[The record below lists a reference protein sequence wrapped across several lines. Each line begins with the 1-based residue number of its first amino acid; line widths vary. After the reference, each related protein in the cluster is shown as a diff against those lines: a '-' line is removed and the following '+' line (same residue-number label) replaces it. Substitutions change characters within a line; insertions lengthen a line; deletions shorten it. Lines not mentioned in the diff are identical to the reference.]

1 MADAYLKVKDNGANG
16 LSLVREETD
25 VSVTD
30 LKSVIYTDIA
40 NAVLWEVGGL
50 NAIGGGETQ
59 VTNRIRTENYLFD
72 SVGINATNGYSCI
85 VFIYNTSE
93 YDTNG
98 NYKYVGQ
105 WDGNAIY
112 TGTGAKWLTGQVC
125 YTTLPANYCVR
136 LCAKNSAGTTMT
148 ASEGTNVVIIKTI
161 QTKISNLDAD
171 IDKIQYELKSTS
183 HGVSEVYLNWNQN
196 TDSLYADGRPI
207 SMSDKKTATTDVM
220 PIPESGIYLYTET
233 LAWFK
238 VHFWKKQGGAF
249 VPAADYP
256 YCWSANGA
264 TVSESWGKY
273 ARYYPYAEGVY
284 FTITMYDT
292 AGANP
297 DAAKFHC
304 VCGKI
309 TDNGGR
315 LPNLSP
321 VTVFLKHASGS
332 IGNQSLVFYNSWGW
346 YRLDPNDDVVNSLES
361 RSKYY
366 LSILR
371 IQDINRIV
379 IAPPYSGAARIY
391 KINNDSMQIVGQ
403 KEIIAPLAS
412 SATNPLITNI
422 HGVSTIDVSD
432 CDYNGFVLL
441 VIVPETNEYAAS
453 SYTSYRIKPNG
464 MMNAYDDV
472 YDHVYVEWKPG
483 VSVAYDSGIPA
494 TAKNNI
500 NTIIENTF
508 AADLMASPTE
518 GGYGNYGNPD
528 VKIPFPAMGH
538 ITGWWYNA
546 SNCYNVP
553 HMHVNPKSYIT
564 ASKNHHSRVYVP
576 TFPGAPTNTK
586 NNLYGSVCS
595 STAGFICGAPIGL
608 ECIAVGSRLFPNME
622 YRDYHDMDDIR
633 AGDLIA
639 GSNLPNPPAST
650 YGHIV
655 YCAERVTINGELFCV
670 NVFEGEMPWTG
681 YRTFIN
687 LDAYDG
693 YTFPTYQYDAN
704 VNSLI
709 NYMSNRYLENYE
721 NVTLARIAPKSYHS
735 VRDAYGAYDTQDY
748 PVTSIM
754 CDRGTDSVYCIGEL
768 MQLFVTDGTT
778 SIDLHKDGSSV
789 GTVDL
794 TSYPAETYTDGKVYN
809 VTGMVDST
817 GYYEIYAGGSKAESF
832 FVPPDRTVEASLVD
846 LETCRIK
853 FDPDEEN
860 DVVVAIDVRYYS
872 PSKPNYEMPVGYYEN
887 IDSTTTDGFGLCTF
901 NAPRYVTLFDN
912 VVRGAINVGVVR
924 RTPFGTYQT
933 KRWIYEAA
941 SNPGYRQRAGLLL
954 TQESE
959 NG

>member
-1 MADAYLKVKDNGANG
+1 MADAYLKVKDNNG
-16 LSLVREETD
+16 TLSLIREAAD
-25 VSVTD
+25 GSFAD
-30 LKSVIYTDIA
+30 LK
-40 NAVLWEVGGL
+40 NVLFTETADAYMWMVGGL
-50 NAIGGGETQ
+50 NAIGGGETS
-59 VTNRIRTENYLFD
+59 VTNRIRTVEFLKNVY
-72 SVGINATNGYSCI
+72 GIDQTSGYSTI
-85 VFIYNTSE
+85 VFIYDYTTL
-93 YDTNG
+93 DANG
-98 NYKYVGQ
+98 KYTYVGQ
-105 WDGNAIY
+105 WDGSTIY
-112 TGTGAKWLTGQVC
+112 TGTGAKWLTGK
-125 YTTLPANYCVR
+125 TMFAGLSASYCVR
-136 LCAKNSAGTTMT
+136 LCTKNASSSTMT
-148 ASEGTNVVIIKTI
+148 ASEGANVTILRSLDTDINEIDSKINEIEYEIKT
-161 QTKISNLDAD
+161 
-171 IDKIQYELKSTS
+171 YS
-183 HGVSEVYLNWNQN
+183 HGVSELLLKWKGNIN
-196 TDSLYADGRPI
+196 SLYADGRPYTT
-207 SMSDKKTATTDVM
+207 SDNKTATTELM
-220 PIPESGIYLYTET
+220 PIPESGVYIYTET

-238 VHFWKKQGGAF
+238 VHFWKIQSGSF
-249 VPAADYP
+249 VAATDYL

-391 KINNDSMQIVGQ
+391 KVNNDSKQIVGQ
-403 KEIIAPLAS
+403 KELIAPLAS
-412 SATNPLITNI
+412 SVTNPLITNI

-453 SYTSYRIKPNG
+453 SYTSYRIKSNG
-464 MMNAYDDV
+464 MLNAYDDV

-538 ITGWWYNA
+538 VTGWWYNA

-595 STAGFICGAPIGL
+595 SIAGYICGAPTGL

-622 YRDYHDMDDIR
+622 YRDYLGLDDIR
-633 AGDLIA
+633 AGDFVA
-639 GSNLPNPPAST
+639 ASNLPDPPAST

-670 NVFEGEMPWTG
+670 NVFEGAMPWTG

-693 YTFPTYQYDAN
+693 YTFPTYQYDVN
-704 VNSLI
+704 VNSLMTH
-709 NYMSNRYLENYE
+709 MSNRYLEDYE
-721 NVTLARIAPKSYHS
+721 NVTLARLAPKSYHS
-735 VRDAYGAYDTQDY
+735 VRDAYGEYDTQDY
-748 PVTSIM
+748 SVTAIM

-832 FVPPDRTVEASLVD
+832 YVPPDRTVEASLED
-846 LETCRIK
+846 SETCRIK
-853 FDPDEEN
+853 FEPDEEN

-872 PSKPNYEMPVGYYEN
+872 SSKSNYEMPVGYYEN
-887 IDSTTTDGFGLCTF
+887 IDSTTTDGSGLCTF